1 MRSIQDGHVA
11 NPVILLQRWI
21 AQERRPRMMVD
32 QSLSIIWAN
41 ATAKLALEARQCLSY
56 RGGRLS
62 ALGSARQQQLE
73 SWLAT
78 LTVRPSRLF
87 LSIDD
92 ESVNHVVM
100 TGQLL
105 AADAGARFF
114 GISFCDTRTKSS
126 LLLDDL
132 DQPFGL
138 TRAEHCILRYLLS
151 GSQVADIADD
161 KGLSPE
167 TVRSHVRSIYAK
179 LQVNSRERLFQRLQP
194 YLT

>member
-1 MRSIQDGHVA
+1 MRSIQDSVAA
-11 NPVILLQRWI
+11 NPVFLLERWI
-21 AQERRPRMMVD
+21 ARESRPRLIVD
-32 QSLSIIWAN
+32 QSPSILWAN
-41 ATAKLALEARQCLSY
+41 AAAKLALEARQCLAD
-56 RGGRLS
+56 RGGRVL
-62 ALGSARQQQLE
+62 ALGSTHQQQLE

-78 LTVRPSRLF
+78 LTAQPSRLF

-92 ESVNHVVM
+92 DVSHLVM

-105 AADAGARFF
+105 AANAGARLF
-114 GISFCDTRTKSS
+114 GISFCDTRTESDP
-126 LLLDDL
+126 LLDDL

-161 KGLSPE
+161 KGVSPE
-167 TVRSHVRSIYAK
+167 TIRSHVRSIYGK

-194 YLT
+194 YLA